1 MPVWHQS
8 NSDASAMK
16 TDASFYFKK
25 QQSINCIKVP
35 NKLQKD
41 QNIFK
46 ICKRCCENKMENSEK
61 DTKKQT

>member
-1 MPVWHQS
+1 
-8 NSDASAMK
+8 MK

>member
-1 MPVWHQS
+1 
-8 NSDASAMK
+8 MK

-41 QNIFK
+41 LNKFK
-46 ICKRCCENKMENSEK
+46 ICKRYCEKKMKNSEK

>member
-1 MPVWHQS
+1 
-8 NSDASAMK
+8 MK

-41 QNIFK
+41 QNKFK
-46 ICKRCCENKMENSEK
+46 ICKRYCENKMENSEK